1 MKMDWWS
8 LFREA
13 RHTAWEYVGT
23 IGRSAFEALMNMLF
37 GGDLFQVFL
46 AILIIGAFIYT
57 SWRAILKI
65 FVRASI

>member
-37 GGDLFQVFL
+37 GGDPFQAIL
-46 AILIIGAFIYT
+46 AILMIGVFMYT
-57 SWRAILKI
+57 SWRALAKI
-65 FVRASI
+65 FVRTSF

>member
-1 MKMDWWS
+1 MEIDWWS

-23 IGRSAFEALMNMLF
+23 ISRSFFEALMNMLF
-37 GGDLFQVFL
+37 GGDPFQTIL
-46 AILIIGAFIYT
+46 AILMIGVFIYT